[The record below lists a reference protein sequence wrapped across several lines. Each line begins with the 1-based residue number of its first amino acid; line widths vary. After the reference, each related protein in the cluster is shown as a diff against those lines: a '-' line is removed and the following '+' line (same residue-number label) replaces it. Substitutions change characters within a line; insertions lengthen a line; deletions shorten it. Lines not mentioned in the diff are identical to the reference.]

1 MRSGLIAG
9 LDLGAAWTRVV
20 LGQVVEE
27 RHRPEVRILGVGRT
41 PTEGMRK
48 DAVTDLEQATA
59 CIRQSVKDAE
69 LMSDGRIDRVHVGVS
84 GDHAATERS
93 VGVVA
98 VAAEEIV
105 RRDVDRVHDVAR
117 AVALPPD
124 RELLHALPQEYV
136 VDHRRGVKD
145 PVGMS
150 ATRLETDLYLVTASA
165 TALENIARAVE
176 KAGYRVE
183 SRMLEPLAAARAVLT
198 EDEKELGVAM
208 IDLGAATTGLAV
220 YYEGGLRAL
229 EVFSFGGAAI
239 TGDLIRG
246 LQVPHG
252 DAKQI
257 KEFHGAASA
266 RIVDPREMVELP
278 VAANGRRRSVARRF
292 VAQIIEERLESM
304 FATIRERL
312 EGLGPGSTLGAG
324 VVITGGGAAIPGAAG
339 LAQEALA
346 APVRVGVPREGL
358 GGLFD
363 AVARPGF
370 AVATGLALAGADRFM
385 ETGEGGSTMTSG
397 LLTRA
402 GAWLRE
408 FF

>member
-1 MRSGLIAG
+1 MRSALIAG
-9 LDLGAAWTRVV
+9 LDMGAAWTRVV

-27 RHRPEVRILGVGRT
+27 RHRPEFRVLGVGRT

-48 DAVTDLEQATA
+48 DAVTDLEQATE
-59 CIRQSVKDAE
+59 CIRQAVKDAE

-105 RRDVDRVHDVAR
+105 RRDVERVHDVAR

-124 RELLHALPQEYV
+124 RELLHAIPQEYV
-136 VDHRRGVKD
+136 VDHRRGIKD

-208 IDLGAATTGLAV
+208 IDLGAATTGLTV
-220 YYEGGLRAL
+220 HYEGGLRAL
-229 EVFSFGGAAI
+229 EVFPFGGAAV

-246 LQVPHG
+246 LQVPYA

-278 VAANGRRRSVARRF
+278 LAANGRRRSVARRF

-304 FATIRERL
+304 FATLRERL
-312 EGLGPGSTLGAG
+312 EGLEPGPTLGAG

-346 APVRVGVPREGL
+346 APVRVGIPREGL
-358 GGLFD
+358 AGLFD

-370 AVATGLALAGADRFM
+370 AVATGLALDGADRFM
-385 ETGEGGSTMTSG
+385 DTGEGGSTMTSG
-397 LLTRA
+397 VLTRM

>member
-1 MRSGLIAG
+1 MIAG
-9 LDLGAAWTRVV
+9 LDMGAAWTRVV

-27 RHRPEVRILGVGRT
+27 RHRPEFRVLGVGRT

-48 DAVTDLEQATA
+48 DAVTDLEQATE
-59 CIRQSVKDAE
+59 CIRQAVKDAE

-124 RELLHALPQEYV
+124 RELLHAIPQEYV
-136 VDHRRGVKD
+136 VDHRRGIKD

-208 IDLGAATTGLAV
+208 IDLGAATTGLTV
-220 YYEGGLRAL
+220 HYEGGLRAL
-229 EVFSFGGAAI
+229 EVFPFGGAAV

-246 LQVPHG
+246 LQVPYA

-278 VAANGRRRSVARRF
+278 LAANGRRRSVARRF
-292 VAQIIEERLESM
+292 VAQIIEERLENM
-304 FATIRERL
+304 FATLRERL
-312 EGLGPGSTLGAG
+312 EGLEPGPTLGAG

-339 LAQEALA
+339 LAQDALA
-346 APVRVGVPREGL
+346 APVRVGIPREGL
-358 GGLFD
+358 AGLFD

-370 AVATGLALAGADRFM
+370 AVATGLALDGADRFM
-385 ETGEGGSTMTSG
+385 DTGEGGSTMTSG
-397 LLTRA
+397 VLTRM

>member
-1 MRSGLIAG
+1 M
-9 LDLGAAWTRVV
+9 GAAWTRVV

-27 RHRPEVRILGVGRT
+27 RHRPEFRVLGVGRT

-48 DAVTDLEQATA
+48 DAVTDLEQATE
-59 CIRQSVKDAE
+59 CIRQAVKDAE

-124 RELLHALPQEYV
+124 RELLHAIPQEYV
-136 VDHRRGVKD
+136 VDHRRGIKD

-208 IDLGAATTGLAV
+208 IDLGAATTGLTV
-220 YYEGGLRAL
+220 HYEGGLRAL
-229 EVFSFGGAAI
+229 EVFPFGGAAV

-246 LQVPHG
+246 LQVPYA

-278 VAANGRRRSVARRF
+278 LAANGRRRSVARRF
-292 VAQIIEERLESM
+292 VAQIIEERLENM
-304 FATIRERL
+304 FATLRERL
-312 EGLGPGSTLGAG
+312 EGLEPGPTLGAG

-339 LAQEALA
+339 LAQDALA
-346 APVRVGVPREGL
+346 APVRVGIPREGL
-358 GGLFD
+358 AGLFD

-370 AVATGLALAGADRFM
+370 AVATGLALDGADRFM
-385 ETGEGGSTMTSG
+385 DTGEGGSTMTSG
-397 LLTRA
+397 VLTRM

>member
-1 MRSGLIAG
+1 MRSNLIAG
-9 LDLGAAWTRVV
+9 LDVGAAWTRVV
-20 LGQVVEE
+20 LGEVVEE
-27 RHRPEVRILGVGRT
+27 HHRPELRVLGVGRT

-48 DAVTDLEQATA
+48 DAVTDLERATE
-59 CIRQSVKDAE
+59 CIRRAVGDAE
-69 LMSDGRIDRVHVGVS
+69 LMSDGRIDRMHVGVS
-84 GDHAATERS
+84 GDHVATERS

-105 RRDVDRVHDVAR
+105 RRDVHRVHDVAR

-124 RELLHALPQEYV
+124 RELLHAIPQEYV
-136 VDHRRGVKD
+136 VDHRRGIKD

-150 ATRLETDLYLVTASA
+150 ATRLETELYLVTASA
-165 TALENIARAVE
+165 ATLENIVRAVE

-208 IDLGAATTGLAV
+208 VDLGAATTGITV
-220 YYEGGLRAL
+220 HYEGGLRVL
-229 EVFSFGGAAI
+229 EVLPFGGAAV
-239 TGDLIRG
+239 TSDLIRG
-246 LQVPHG
+246 LQVPYS
-252 DAKQI
+252 DARQI

-278 VAANGRRRSVARRF
+278 AASNGRPRSVARRF

-304 FATIRERL
+304 FATIRQRL
-312 EGLGPGSTLGAG
+312 EGLEPGTSLGAG
-324 VVITGGGAAIPGAAG
+324 VVITGGGAAVPGAAG
-339 LAQEALA
+339 LAQDALA
-346 APVRVGVPREGL
+346 APVRVGTPREGL
-358 GGLFD
+358 TGLFD

-370 AVATGLALAGADRFM
+370 AVATGLALAGADRFI
-385 ETGEGGSTMTSG
+385 ETGEGASTMASG
-397 LLTRA
+397 LVTRM
-402 GAWLRE
+402 GAWLKE

>member
-1 MRSGLIAG
+1 MIAG
-9 LDLGAAWTRVV
+9 LDMGAAWTRVV

-27 RHRPEVRILGVGRT
+27 RHRPEFRVLGVGRT

-48 DAVTDLEQATA
+48 DAVTDLEQATE
-59 CIRQSVKDAE
+59 CIRQAVKDAE

-105 RRDVDRVHDVAR
+105 RRDVERVHDVAR

-124 RELLHALPQEYV
+124 RELLHAIPQEYV
-136 VDHRRGVKD
+136 VDHRRGIKD

-208 IDLGAATTGLAV
+208 IDLGAATTGLTV
-220 YYEGGLRAL
+220 HYEGGLRVL
-229 EVFSFGGAAI
+229 EVFPFGGAAV

-246 LQVPHG
+246 LQVPYA

-278 VAANGRRRSVARRF
+278 LAANGRRRSVARRF

-304 FATIRERL
+304 FATLRERL
-312 EGLGPGSTLGAG
+312 EGLEPGPTLGAG

-346 APVRVGVPREGL
+346 APVRVGIPREGL
-358 GGLFD
+358 AGLFD

-370 AVATGLALAGADRFM
+370 AVATGLALDGADRFM
-385 ETGEGGSTMTSG
+385 DTGEGGSTMTSG
-397 LLTRA
+397 VLTRM

>member
-1 MRSGLIAG
+1 MKSALIAG
-9 LDLGAAWTRVV
+9 LDMGAAWTRVV

-27 RHRPEVRILGVGRT
+27 RHRPEFRVLGVGRV

-48 DAVTDLEQATA
+48 DAVTDLEQATE

-124 RELLHALPQEYV
+124 RELLHAIPQEYV
-136 VDHRRGVKD
+136 VDHRRGIKD

-165 TALENIARAVE
+165 AALENIARAVE

-208 IDLGAATTGLAV
+208 IDLGAATTGLTV
-220 YYEGGLRAL
+220 HYEGGLRAL
-229 EVFSFGGAAI
+229 EVFPFGGAAV
-239 TGDLIRG
+239 TSDLIRG
-246 LQVPHG
+246 LQVPYA

-278 VAANGRRRSVARRF
+278 LAANGRRRSVARRF

-304 FATIRERL
+304 FATVRERL
-312 EGLGPGSTLGAG
+312 EGLEPGPTLGAG

-346 APVRVGVPREGL
+346 APVRVGIPREGL
-358 GGLFD
+358 AGLFD

-370 AVATGLALAGADRFM
+370 AVATGLALDGADRFM
-385 ETGEGGSTMTSG
+385 DTGEGGSTMTSG
-397 LLTRA
+397 LLTRM
-402 GAWLRE
+402 GAWLKE